1 MTGWWEMLLQLAL
14 GLVALVIA
22 AATSA
27 QPASTGP
34 STELRTGSGQAY
46 PSKPI
51 RVIVAF
57 PPGGIADFAAR
68 SVSQKLS
75 ESLGVPVVAENRPGA
90 GGITGA
96 EVVAKSAPDGY
107 TLLVTSISHTINP
120 SVRKNLPF
128 DAVRDFA
135 PVTLIADAPNFLV
148 VHPSLPARS
157 VKELAALARARPG
170 QITYASSGAGTSTH
184 LSGEL
189 FKSLARI
196 DIVHV
201 PYKGGGPAVIDLIGG
216 HVLMMFSTLPS
227 VLQQVR
233 GGKLRGLAVTGSRR
247 FPASPEFPTMIEA
260 GIPGFEVSGWSGM
273 FAPAGTP
280 REAVERLAGE
290 TARILRAPELKER
303 FFVQG
308 AEPVGNS
315 PEEFAAFVRSE
326 IAKWKKVVEASGM
339 RAD

>member
-1 MTGWWEMLLQLAL
+1 MSARALPAALAL
-14 GLVALVIA
+14 AGLWIA
-22 AATSA
+22 APVSA
-27 QPASTGP
+27 QP
-34 STELRTGSGQAY
+34 Y
-46 PSKPI
+46 PAKPI

-57 PPGGIADFAAR
+57 APSGIADFAAR

-75 ESLGVPVVAENRPGA
+75 ESLGVPVIVENRPGA

-96 EVVAKSAPDGY
+96 EVVAKSPPDGY

-135 PVTLIADAPNFLV
+135 PVTLITDAPNFLV
-148 VHPSLPARS
+148 VHPSLPVKS
-157 VKELAALARARPG
+157 VKELIALARGRPG

-201 PYKGGGPAVIDLIGG
+201 PYKGGGPAVIDLVGG
-216 HVLMMFSTLPS
+216 HVQMMFSTLPS

-233 GGKLRGLAVTGSRR
+233 AGKLRGLAVTGARR
-247 FPASPEFPTMIEA
+247 FPAAQEFPTMIEA
-260 GIPGFEVSGWSGM
+260 GVAGFEVSGWSGM
-273 FAPAGTP
+273 FAPAGAP
-280 REAVERLAGE
+280 REAVSRLAAEIGK
-290 TARILRAPELKER
+290 ILRAPELKER

-308 AEPVGNS
+308 AEPVGNT
-315 PEEFAAFVRSE
+315 PEEFAAFVLPE
-326 IAKWKKVVEASGM
+326 IAKWKKVVAASGM
-339 RAD
+339 QAD

>member
-1 MTGWWEMLLQLAL
+1 MLRLAL
-14 GLVALVIA
+14 PAAGLAALLA
-22 AATSA
+22 AGAGWA
-27 QPASTGP
+27 QQP
-34 STELRTGSGQAY
+34 Y

-57 PPGGIADFAAR
+57 APGGIADFAAR

-75 ESLGVPVVAENRPGA
+75 ESLGVPVVVENRAGA

-120 SVRKNLPF
+120 SLRKNLPF
-128 DAVRDFA
+128 DAVRDFT
-135 PVTLIADAPNFLV
+135 PVTLITDAPNFLV
-148 VHPSLPARS
+148 VHPSLPVHS
-157 VKELAALARARPG
+157 VKALVALARARPG
-170 QITYASSGAGTSTH
+170 QITYASSGTGTSTH

-201 PYKGGGPAVIDLIGG
+201 PYKGGGPAVIDLVGG
-216 HVLMMFSTLPS
+216 HVQMMFSTLPS
-227 VLQQVR
+227 VLHQVR
-233 GGKLRGLAVTGSRR
+233 AGKLRGLAVTGARR
-247 FPASPEFPTMIEA
+247 FPAAQEFPTMIEA
-260 GIPGFEVSGWSGM
+260 GVAGFEVSGWSGL

-280 REAVERLAGE
+280 REAVSRLAAE
-290 TARILRAPELKER
+290 IRMILQAPELKER

-308 AEPVGNS
+308 AEPVGNT
-315 PEEFAAFVRSE
+315 PEEFAAFVGAE

>member
-1 MTGWWEMLLQLAL
+1 MPLLWPYVLTSIGLCLA
-14 GLVALVIA
+14 VSA
-22 AATSA
+22 AA
-27 QPASTGP
+27 Q
-34 STELRTGSGQAY
+34 QAY
-46 PSKPI
+46 PNKPV

-57 PPGGIADFAAR
+57 APGGIADFAAR

-75 ESLGVPVVAENRPGA
+75 ENLGVPVVVENRPGA

-96 EVVAKSAPDGY
+96 EIVARAAPDGY

-128 DAVRDFA
+128 DAVRDFS
-135 PVTLIADAPNFLV
+135 PVTLITDAPNFLV
-148 VHPSLPARS
+148 VHPSLPVKS

-170 QITYASSGAGTSTH
+170 QITYASSGSGTSTH

-227 VLQQVR
+227 ALQQVR
-233 GGKLRGLAVTGSRR
+233 AGRLRGLAVTGSRR
-247 FPASPEFPTMIEA
+247 FPAASEFPTMIEA
-260 GIPGFEVSGWSGM
+260 GVAGYEVSGWSGM

-280 REAVERLAGE
+280 KDAVGRLAGE
-290 TARILRAPELKER
+290 IAKILRAPELKER

-308 AEPVGNS
+308 AEPVGNT
-315 PEEFAAFVRSE
+315 PEEFSAFVRSE
-326 IAKWKKVVEASGM
+326 IAKWKKVVEFSGM

>member
-1 MTGWWEMLLQLAL
+1 MSSRALPAALAL
-14 GLVALVIA
+14 AGLWMA
-22 AATSA
+22 APVSA
-27 QPASTGP
+27 QP
-34 STELRTGSGQAY
+34 Y

-57 PPGGIADFAAR
+57 APGGIADFAAR
-68 SVSQKLS
+68 SVSQRLS
-75 ESLGVPVVAENRPGA
+75 ESLGVPVVVENRPGA

-96 EVVAKSAPDGY
+96 EVVAKSPPDGY

-135 PVTLIADAPNFLV
+135 PVTLITDAPNFLV
-148 VHPSLPARS
+148 VHPSLPVKS
-157 VKELAALARARPG
+157 VKELIALARARPG
-170 QITYASSGAGTSTH
+170 QITYASSGTGTSTH

-201 PYKGGGPAVIDLIGG
+201 PYKGGGPAVIDLVGG
-216 HVLMMFSTLPS
+216 HVQMMFSTLPS

-233 GGKLRGLAVTGSRR
+233 AGKLRGLAVTGARR
-247 FPASPEFPTMIEA
+247 FPAAQEFPTMIEA
-260 GIPGFEVSGWSGM
+260 GVAGFEVSGWSGM
-273 FAPAGTP
+273 FAPAGAP
-280 REAVERLAGE
+280 REAVSRLAAEIGK
-290 TARILRAPELKER
+290 ILRAPELKER

-308 AEPVGNS
+308 AEPVGNT
-315 PEEFAAFVRSE
+315 PEEFAAFVSSE

-339 RAD
+339 QAD

>member
-1 MTGWWEMLLQLAL
+1 MGTRAAKGLSARAACAALAL
-14 GLVALVIA
+14 GGFALA
-22 AATSA
+22 ANA
-27 QPASTGP
+27 QP
-34 STELRTGSGQAY
+34 Y
-46 PSKPI
+46 PSKAI

-57 PPGGIADFAAR
+57 APGGIADFAAR

-75 ESLGVPVVAENRPGA
+75 ESLGVPVIVENRAGA

-96 EVVAKSAPDGY
+96 EVVAKSPPDGY

-148 VHPSLPARS
+148 VHPSLPART
-157 VKELAALARARPG
+157 VKDLVALARARPG
-170 QITYASSGAGTSTH
+170 EISYASSGAGTSTH

-189 FKSLARI
+189 FRSLVRI

-201 PYKGGGPAVIDLIGG
+201 PYKGGGPAVIDLVGG
-216 HVLMMFSTLPS
+216 HVQMMFSTLPS

-233 GGKLRGLAVTGSRR
+233 AGKLRGLAVTGARR
-247 FPASPEFPTMIEA
+247 FPAANEFPTMIEA
-260 GIPGFEVSGWSGM
+260 GVASFEVSGWSGL

-280 REAVERLAGE
+280 REAVTRLAAEIGK
-290 TARILRAPELKER
+290 ILRAPELKER

-308 AEPVGNS
+308 AEPVGNT
-315 PEEFAAFVRSE
+315 PDEFAAFVRSE
-326 IAKWKKVVEASGM
+326 IAKWKKVVDASGM
-339 RAD
+339 RAE

>member
-1 MTGWWEMLLQLAL
+1 MSARALPAALAL
-14 GLVALVIA
+14 AGLWIA
-22 AATSA
+22 APVSA
-27 QPASTGP
+27 QP
-34 STELRTGSGQAY
+34 Y
-46 PSKPI
+46 PAKPI

-57 PPGGIADFAAR
+57 APSGIADFAAR
-68 SVSQKLS
+68 SVSKKLS
-75 ESLGVPVVAENRPGA
+75 ESLGVPVIVENRPGA

-96 EVVAKSAPDGY
+96 EVVAKSPPDGY

-135 PVTLIADAPNFLV
+135 PVTLITDAPNFLV
-148 VHPSLPARS
+148 VHPSLPVKS
-157 VKELAALARARPG
+157 VKELIALARGRPG

-201 PYKGGGPAVIDLIGG
+201 PYKGGGPAVIDLVGG
-216 HVLMMFSTLPS
+216 HVQMMFSTLPS

-233 GGKLRGLAVTGSRR
+233 AGKLRGLAVTGARR
-247 FPASPEFPTMIEA
+247 FPAAQEFPTMIEA
-260 GIPGFEVSGWSGM
+260 GVAGFEVSGWSGM
-273 FAPAGTP
+273 FAPAGAP
-280 REAVERLAGE
+280 REAVSRLAAEIGK
-290 TARILRAPELKER
+290 ILRAPELKER

-308 AEPVGNS
+308 AEPVGNT
-315 PEEFAAFVRSE
+315 PEEFAAFVLSE
-326 IAKWKKVVEASGM
+326 IAKWKKVVAASGM
-339 RAD
+339 QAD

>member
-1 MTGWWEMLLQLAL
+1 MNAHALRAALAL
-14 GLVALVIA
+14 AGICFA
-22 AATSA
+22 AATGA
-27 QPASTGP
+27 QP
-34 STELRTGSGQAY
+34 Y

-75 ESLGVPVVAENRPGA
+75 ESLGVPVVIENRPGA
-90 GGITGA
+90 GGVTGA
-96 EVVAKSAPDGY
+96 EVVARAAPDGY

-128 DAVRDFA
+128 DAMRDFA
-135 PVTLIADAPNFLV
+135 PVTLLTDAPNFLV

-157 VKELAALARARPG
+157 VTELVALARAQPG
-170 QITYASSGAGTSTH
+170 QITYASSGSGTSTH

-233 GGKLRGLAVTGSRR
+233 AGKLRGLAVTGARR
-247 FPASPEFPTMIEA
+247 FPAAPEFPTMIEA

-280 REAVERLAGE
+280 REAVGRLAAE
-290 TARILRAPELKER
+290 IAKILRAPELKER

-308 AEPVGNS
+308 AEPVGNT
-315 PEEFAAFVRSE
+315 PEEFAAFVKSE
-326 IAKWKKVVEASGM
+326 IAKWKKVVEFSGV

>member
-1 MTGWWEMLLQLAL
+1 MRRLAL
-14 GLVALVIA
+14 PAAGLAALLA
-22 AATSA
+22 AGAGWA
-27 QPASTGP
+27 QQP
-34 STELRTGSGQAY
+34 Y

-57 PPGGIADFAAR
+57 APGGIADFAAR

-75 ESLGVPVVAENRPGA
+75 ESLGVPVVVENRPGA

-96 EVVAKSAPDGY
+96 EVVAKSPPDGY

-120 SVRKNLPF
+120 SVRKSLPF
-128 DAVRDFA
+128 DAVRDFT
-135 PVTLIADAPNFLV
+135 PVTLITDAPNFLV
-148 VHPSLPARS
+148 VHPSLPVKS
-157 VKELAALARARPG
+157 VKELIALARARPG
-170 QITYASSGAGTSTH
+170 QITYASSGTGTSTH

-201 PYKGGGPAVIDLIGG
+201 PYKGGGPAVIDLVGG
-216 HVLMMFSTLPS
+216 HVQMMFSTLPS

-233 GGKLRGLAVTGSRR
+233 AGKLRGLAVTGARR
-247 FPASPEFPTMIEA
+247 FPAAQEFPTMIEA
-260 GIPGFEVSGWSGM
+260 GVAGFEVSGWSGM
-273 FAPAGTP
+273 FAPAGAP
-280 REAVERLAGE
+280 REAVSRLAAEIGK
-290 TARILRAPELKER
+290 ILRAPELKER

-308 AEPVGNS
+308 AEPVGNT
-315 PEEFAAFVRSE
+315 PEEFAAFVNSE

-339 RAD
+339 QAD

>member
-1 MTGWWEMLLQLAL
+1 MKTHTLRAALAL
-14 GLVALVIA
+14 AGLCIVA
-22 AATSA
+22 AAGA
-27 QPASTGP
+27 QP
-34 STELRTGSGQAY
+34 Y
-46 PSKPI
+46 PSKAI
-51 RVIVAF
+51 RVVVAF
-57 PPGGIADFAAR
+57 APGGIADFAAR

-75 ESLGVPVVAENRPGA
+75 ETLGVPVVVENRAGA

-96 EVVAKSAPDGY
+96 EVVAKAAPDGY

-148 VHPSLPARS
+148 VHPSLPPKS
-157 VKELAALARARPG
+157 VKELVALARARPG
-170 QITYASSGAGTSTH
+170 QVTYASSGTGTSTH
-184 LSGEL
+184 LSGEM
-189 FKSLARI
+189 FKAMARI

-233 GGKLRGLAVTGSRR
+233 AGKLRGLAVTGGRR
-247 FPASPEFPTMIEA
+247 FPAAREFPTMIEA
-260 GIPGFEVSGWSGM
+260 GIAGFEVSGWSGM

-280 REAVERLAGE
+280 KDAVGRLAGE
-290 TARILRAPELKER
+290 IAMILRAPEVKER

-308 AEPVGNS
+308 AEPVGNT
-315 PEEFAAFVRSE
+315 PEEFAAFVKSE
-326 IAKWKKVVEASGM
+326 IAKWKKVVEFSGM

>member
-1 MTGWWEMLLQLAL
+1 MNTLAL
-14 GLVALVIA
+14 RAALVLAPLCFA
-22 AATSA
+22 AAVGA
-27 QPASTGP
+27 QP
-34 STELRTGSGQAY
+34 Y
-46 PSKPI
+46 PNKAI

-57 PPGGIADFAAR
+57 APGGIADFAAR
-68 SVSQKLS
+68 SVTQRLP
-75 ESLGVPVVAENRPGA
+75 ETLGVPVVVENRPGA

-96 EVVAKSAPDGY
+96 EIVAKAPPDGY

-148 VHPSLPARS
+148 VHPSLPVKS
-157 VKELAALARARPG
+157 VKELVALARARPG
-170 QITYASSGAGTSTH
+170 QITYASSGGGTSTH

-189 FKSLARI
+189 FKAMTRI

-201 PYKGGGPAVIDLIGG
+201 PYKGGGPAVIDLAGG

-233 GGKLRGLAVTGSRR
+233 AGRLRGLAVTGARR
-247 FPASPEFPTMIEA
+247 FPAASEFPTMIEA
-260 GIPGFEVSGWSGM
+260 GIPGYEVSGWSGM

-280 REAVERLAGE
+280 REAVGRLAAEIGK
-290 TARILRAPELKER
+290 ILRAPELKER

-308 AEPVGNS
+308 AEPVGNT
-315 PEEFAAFVRSE
+315 PEEFAAFVTSE
-326 IAKWKKVVEASGM
+326 IAKWRKVVESSGM

>member
-1 MTGWWEMLLQLAL
+1 MSTNALRAALAL
-14 GLVALVIA
+14 AGICFTA
-22 AATSA
+22 AGGA
-27 QPASTGP
+27 QPAS
-34 STELRTGSGQAY
+34 TGSGQAY
-46 PSKPI
+46 PNKAI
-51 RVIVAF
+51 RVVVAF
-57 PPGGIADFAAR
+57 APGGIADFAAR

-75 ESLGVPVVAENRPGA
+75 ETLGVPVVVENRAGA

-96 EVVAKSAPDGY
+96 EVVARAAPDGY

-135 PVTLIADAPNFLV
+135 PVTMIADAPNFLV
-148 VHPSLPARS
+148 VHPSLPAGS
-157 VKELAALARARPG
+157 VKELVALARARPG

-247 FPASPEFPTMIEA
+247 FPAAPEFPTMIEA

-280 REAVERLAGE
+280 REAVGRLAGE
-290 TARILRAPELKER
+290 TAKILRAPELKER

-315 PEEFAAFVRSE
+315 PEEFAAFVISE
-326 IAKWKKVVEASGM
+326 IAKWRKVVEASGM
-339 RAD
+339 RAE

>member
-1 MTGWWEMLLQLAL
+1 MSARALPAALAL
-14 GLVALVIA
+14 AGLWIA
-22 AATSA
+22 APVSA
-27 QPASTGP
+27 QP
-34 STELRTGSGQAY
+34 Y
-46 PSKPI
+46 PAKPI

-57 PPGGIADFAAR
+57 APSGIADFAAR

-75 ESLGVPVVAENRPGA
+75 ESLGVPVIVENRPGA

-96 EVVAKSAPDGY
+96 EVVAKSPPDGY

-135 PVTLIADAPNFLV
+135 PVTLITDAPNFLV
-148 VHPSLPARS
+148 VHPSLPVKS
-157 VKELAALARARPG
+157 VKELIALARGRPG

-201 PYKGGGPAVIDLIGG
+201 PYKGGGPAVIDLVGG
-216 HVLMMFSTLPS
+216 HVQMMFSTLPS

-233 GGKLRGLAVTGSRR
+233 AGKLRGLAVTGARR
-247 FPASPEFPTMIEA
+247 FPAAQEFPTMIEA
-260 GIPGFEVSGWSGM
+260 GVAGFEVSGWSGM
-273 FAPAGTP
+273 FAPAGAP
-280 REAVERLAGE
+280 REAVSRLAAEIGN
-290 TARILRAPELKER
+290 ILRAPELKER

-308 AEPVGNS
+308 AEPVGNT
-315 PEEFAAFVRSE
+315 PEEFAAFVSSE

-339 RAD
+339 QAD

>member
-1 MTGWWEMLLQLAL
+1 MGTRAAEGRMSSRALPAALAL
-14 GLVALVIA
+14 AGLWMA
-22 AATSA
+22 APVSA
-27 QPASTGP
+27 QP
-34 STELRTGSGQAY
+34 Y

-57 PPGGIADFAAR
+57 APGGIADFAAR
-68 SVSQKLS
+68 SVSQRLS
-75 ESLGVPVVAENRPGA
+75 ESLGVPVVVENRPGA

-96 EVVAKSAPDGY
+96 EVVAKSPPDGY

-135 PVTLIADAPNFLV
+135 PVTLITDAPNFLV
-148 VHPSLPARS
+148 VHPSLPVKS
-157 VKELAALARARPG
+157 VKELIALARGRPG

-201 PYKGGGPAVIDLIGG
+201 PYKGGGPAVIDLVGG
-216 HVLMMFSTLPS
+216 HVQMMFSTLPS

-233 GGKLRGLAVTGSRR
+233 AGKLRGLAVTGARR
-247 FPASPEFPTMIEA
+247 FPAAQEFPTMIEA
-260 GIPGFEVSGWSGM
+260 GVAGFEVSGWSGM
-273 FAPAGTP
+273 FAPAGAP
-280 REAVERLAGE
+280 REAVSRLAAEIGK
-290 TARILRAPELKER
+290 ILRAPELKER

-308 AEPVGNS
+308 AEPVGNT
-315 PEEFAAFVRSE
+315 PEEFAAFVSSE

-339 RAD
+339 QAD

>member
-1 MTGWWEMLLQLAL
+1 MSARALPAALAL
-14 GLVALVIA
+14 AGLWIA
-22 AATSA
+22 APVSA
-27 QPASTGP
+27 QP
-34 STELRTGSGQAY
+34 Y
-46 PSKPI
+46 PAKPI

-57 PPGGIADFAAR
+57 APGGIADFAAR
-68 SVSQKLS
+68 SVSQRLS
-75 ESLGVPVVAENRPGA
+75 ESLGVPVVVENRPGA

-96 EVVAKSAPDGY
+96 EVVAKSPPDGY

-135 PVTLIADAPNFLV
+135 PVTLITDAPNFLV
-148 VHPSLPARS
+148 VHPSLPVKS
-157 VKELAALARARPG
+157 VKELIALARARPG
-170 QITYASSGAGTSTH
+170 QITYASSGTGTSTH

-201 PYKGGGPAVIDLIGG
+201 PYKGGGPAVIDLVGG
-216 HVLMMFSTLPS
+216 HVQMMFSTLPS

-233 GGKLRGLAVTGSRR
+233 AGKLRGLAVTGARR
-247 FPASPEFPTMIEA
+247 FPAAQEFPTMIEA
-260 GIPGFEVSGWSGM
+260 GVAGFEVSGWSGM
-273 FAPAGTP
+273 FAPAGAP
-280 REAVERLAGE
+280 REAVSRLAAEIGK
-290 TARILRAPELKER
+290 ILRAPELKER

-308 AEPVGNS
+308 AEPVGNT
-315 PEEFAAFVRSE
+315 PEEFAAFVSSE

-339 RAD
+339 QAD

>member
-1 MTGWWEMLLQLAL
+1 MLRLAL
-14 GLVALVIA
+14 PAAGLAALLA
-22 AATSA
+22 AGAGWA
-27 QPASTGP
+27 QQP
-34 STELRTGSGQAY
+34 Y

-57 PPGGIADFAAR
+57 APGGIADFAAR

-75 ESLGVPVVAENRPGA
+75 ESLGVPVVVENRAGA

-96 EVVAKSAPDGY
+96 EVVAKSPPDGY

-120 SVRKNLPF
+120 SLRKNLPF

-135 PVTLIADAPNFLV
+135 PVTLITDAPNFLV
-148 VHPSLPARS
+148 VHPSLPAKT
-157 VKELAALARARPG
+157 VKELIALARARPG

-201 PYKGGGPAVIDLIGG
+201 PYKGGGPAVIDLVGG
-216 HVLMMFSTLPS
+216 HVQMMFSTLPS

-233 GGKLRGLAVTGSRR
+233 AGKLRGLAVTGARR
-247 FPASPEFPTMIEA
+247 FPAAQEFPTMIEA
-260 GIPGFEVSGWSGM
+260 GVAGFEVSGWSGM

-280 REAVERLAGE
+280 RETVSRLAAE
-290 TARILRAPELKER
+290 TGKILRAPELKER

-308 AEPVGNS
+308 AEPVGNT
-315 PEEFAAFVRSE
+315 PEEFAAFVSAE

-339 RAD
+339 QAD

>member
-1 MTGWWEMLLQLAL
+1 MSARALPAALAL
-14 GLVALVIA
+14 AGLWIA
-22 AATSA
+22 APVSA
-27 QPASTGP
+27 QP
-34 STELRTGSGQAY
+34 Y
-46 PSKPI
+46 PAKPI

-57 PPGGIADFAAR
+57 APSGIADFAAR
-68 SVSQKLS
+68 SVSKKLS
-75 ESLGVPVVAENRPGA
+75 ESLGVPVIVENRPGA

-96 EVVAKSAPDGY
+96 EVVAKSPPDGY

-135 PVTLIADAPNFLV
+135 PVTLITDAPNFLV
-148 VHPSLPARS
+148 VHPSLPVKS
-157 VKELAALARARPG
+157 VKELIALARARPG

-201 PYKGGGPAVIDLIGG
+201 PYKGGGPAVIDLVGG
-216 HVLMMFSTLPS
+216 HVQMMFSTLPS

-233 GGKLRGLAVTGSRR
+233 AGKLRGLAVTGARR
-247 FPASPEFPTMIEA
+247 FPAAQEFPTMIEA
-260 GIPGFEVSGWSGM
+260 GVAGFEVSGWSGM
-273 FAPAGTP
+273 FAPAGAP
-280 REAVERLAGE
+280 REAVSRLAAEIGK
-290 TARILRAPELKER
+290 ILRAPELKER

-308 AEPVGNS
+308 AEPVGNT
-315 PEEFAAFVRSE
+315 PEEFAAFVSSE

-339 RAD
+339 QAD

>member
-1 MTGWWEMLLQLAL
+1 MNTNVLRATLAL
-14 GLVALVIA
+14 AGLAIA
-22 AATSA
+22 AAAGA
-27 QPASTGP
+27 QPAS
-34 STELRTGSGQAY
+34 TGSGQAY
-46 PSKPI
+46 PNKAV

-57 PPGGIADFAAR
+57 APGGIADFAAR

-75 ESLGVPVVAENRPGA
+75 ESLGVPVVVENRPGA

-96 EVVAKSAPDGY
+96 EIVAKAAPDGY

-128 DAVRDFA
+128 DAARDFS
-135 PVTLIADAPNFLV
+135 PVTLITDAPNVLV
-148 VHPSLPARS
+148 VHPSLPVRS
-157 VKELAALARARPG
+157 VKELVALARARPG
-170 QITYASSGAGTSTH
+170 QITYASSGGGTSTH

-201 PYKGGGPAVIDLIGG
+201 PYKGGGPAVIDLTGG

-227 VLQQVR
+227 VLQLVR

-247 FPASPEFPTMIEA
+247 FPAASEFPTMIEA
-260 GIPGFEVSGWSGM
+260 GVPGYEVSGWSGM

-280 REAVERLAGE
+280 KDAIGRLAGE
-290 TARILRAPELKER
+290 IAKILRTPELKER

-308 AEPVGNS
+308 AEPVGNT
-315 PEEFAAFVRSE
+315 PEAFAAFVKSE
-326 IAKWKKVVEASGM
+326 TAKWKKVVEFSGM